1 MPHIAITDQSA
12 QLVDPSAVETLDVLG
27 PTIQF
32 LTAPDDD
39 SAPCVMRGTI
49 PAGID
54 VPLHS
59 HADPETFLMLEGEV
73 EGLVASAEGF
83 AWVPVAPSDIF
94 HVPGGAKHAF
104 RNRSGT
110 AAVMNIVSTGRI
122 GRFFRE
128 VASPPT
134 VEHFAETAARYGHW
148 LASPA
153 ENAEV
158 GLTVPPSA

>member
-1 MPHIAITDQSA
+1 MPHTATTDRSA

-32 LTAPDDD
+32 LTAPDDE

-49 PAGID
+49 PPGVD
-54 VPLHS
+54 VLLHS

-73 EGLVASAEGF
+73 EGLVVSSEGF
-83 AWVPVAPSDIF
+83 TWVAVEPGDVL

-104 RNRSGT
+104 RNRSRT
-110 AAVMNIVSTGRI
+110 AAVMNIVSSARI

-128 VASPPT
+128 VASPAT
-134 VEHFAETAARYGHW
+134 VEHFVATAARYGHW
-148 LASPA
+148 LATPA

-158 GLTVPPSA
+158 GLPVPPSA